1 MHLIAFF
8 NLFSDSKPNIRPL
21 KIFSPHVVFNS
32 INKFHSIPMPSI
44 ELNQFPEKL
53 SIQLA
58 QQGSKILLEC
68 IIDTSN
74 TNNENLSSFLQLC
87 DFFKNKLAIFRSY
100 KITVFNRDEDCKR
113 AILFLKSILDWICK
127 NRNFNECLIYIQ
139 FPSDLWNQE
148 RNASQITRTELQRI
162 RSLRALILSYFVI
175 KVSFKL
181 IDNLQK

>member
-8 NLFSDSKPNIRPL
+8 NLFSDSKRNIRPL
-21 KIFSPHVVFNS
+21 KIFSTHVVFNS

-68 IIDTSN
+68 IIDN

-87 DFFKNKLAIFRSY
+87 DFFKNKLSIFRSY
-100 KITVFNRDEDCKR
+100 KITVFNRDEDCNH

-127 NRNFNECLIYIQ
+127 NRNFNECLIDIQ
-139 FPSDLWNQE
+139 FPSDLWNP
-148 RNASQITRTELQRI
+148 ASQITRTELQRI